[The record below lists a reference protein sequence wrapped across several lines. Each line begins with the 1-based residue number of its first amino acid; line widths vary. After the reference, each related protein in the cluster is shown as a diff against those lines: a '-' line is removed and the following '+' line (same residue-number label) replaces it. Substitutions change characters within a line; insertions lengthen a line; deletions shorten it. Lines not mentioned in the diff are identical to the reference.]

1 MNLFHIR
8 TLGVLC
14 SASILLSCSQ
24 PSTKDPSDQEKLSNP
39 VSITNAKSYLPLT
52 KGSIWKFETIINGQ
66 PYEDI
71 ARVTGVE
78 MFGNDRSVIIETSR
92 GKILS
97 LREAYQFKNNTLLL
111 VAFSTTSKQWVRI
124 KPPIPIIR
132 ENTPLGEEMLWN
144 GELQINGKR
153 LTARG
158 VSRTSA
164 REPVQS
170 RNAGRFT
177 AIRVDTGIT
186 AELEQGDFV
195 RYRTNRWLSPE
206 VGFVKR
212 EYLDQS
218 SMRESQLL
226 SFKH

>member
-1 MNLFHIR
+1 MNLFPLRI
-8 TLGVLC
+8 LWVLC
-14 SASILLSCSQ
+14 SAGMLVSCSQ
-24 PSTKDPSDQEKLSNP
+24 TSSENQTDQQSNAVP
-39 VSITNAKSYLPLT
+39 ITNVKSYLPLT
-52 KGSIWKFETIINGQ
+52 KDFIWKFETAINGR

-71 ARVTGVE
+71 ARVTGVK
-78 MFGNDRSVIIETSR
+78 MFGSDRGVIIETTR
-92 GKILS
+92 GQILS
-97 LREAYQFKNNTLLL
+97 LREAYQFKDNTLLL
-111 VAFSTTSKQWVRI
+111 VAFSTSRNQWVTL

-132 ENTPLGEEMLWN
+132 ENTPLGEELLWK
-144 GELQINGKR
+144 GELQLNGKR
-153 LTARG
+153 LIAQG

-170 RNAGRFT
+170 RSAGRFT

-218 SMRESQLL
+218 NMRESQLI
-226 SFKH
+226 SFKR